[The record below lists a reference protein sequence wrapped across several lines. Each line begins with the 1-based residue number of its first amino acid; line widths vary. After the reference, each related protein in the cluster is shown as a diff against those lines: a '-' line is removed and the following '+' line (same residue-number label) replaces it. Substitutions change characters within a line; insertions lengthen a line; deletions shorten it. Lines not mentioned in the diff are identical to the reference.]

1 MEYLDLLLDTLKD
14 SAIILAIAFVIN
26 FSLSFFESKIAKLL
40 EKKKGVAPVFG
51 SIAGIIPQCG
61 ISVVGA
67 DLYNKGHLTIGT
79 IIAIFI
85 ACSDEAIPVLLG
97 NIHGKWW
104 MTFPLLGIKIVIG
117 MLIGLLVDLIFRKHN
132 EHVKEH
138 LDHCEGEE
146 EIHVGCCGHHIE
158 EDEHDHD
165 HHKESKLHEHLI
177 HPLVHSLKI
186 FAYVFVVSY
195 AFGALILLIGEENI
209 AAFLAQ
215 DGVAYWFTP
224 VFSTL
229 VGLIP
234 NCASSVLISNL
245 YIEQIIPF
253 GALLAGLMA
262 NAGLGTLMLFKHKE
276 NVKNAFLV
284 LGIVI
289 LVAIASGYAF
299 MWIV

>member
-1 MEYLDLLLDTLKD
+1 MEYVDLLLETLID
-14 SAIILAIAFVIN
+14 SAIIFGIAFVIN
-26 FSLSFFESKIAKLL
+26 FALSFLESKIAKLL
-40 EKKKGVAPVFG
+40 EQKKRVAPVFG
-51 SIAGIIPQCG
+51 SIAGVIPQCG

-79 IIAIFI
+79 VIAIFI

-104 MTFPLLGIKIVIG
+104 MTFILIAIKVVIG
-117 MLIGLLVDLIFRKHN
+117 MIVGLVVDLIFRKRN

-138 LDHCEGEE
+138 LDHCEGEDE
-146 EIHVGCCGHHIE
+146 VHIGCCGHHIE
-158 EDEHDHD
+158 EDEH
-165 HHKESKLHEHLI
+165 HKESKLHEHFI

-186 FAYVFVVSY
+186 FAYVYVVSY
-195 AFGALILLIGEENI
+195 VFGALILWIGEDNI
-209 AAFLAQ
+209 ASFLAQ

-224 VFSTL
+224 IFSIL

-245 YIEQIIPF
+245 YIQNTIPF

-262 NAGLGTLMLFKHKE
+262 NAGLGTLMLFKHKD
-276 NVKNAFLV
+276 NIKNAFLV

-289 LVAIASGYAF
+289 LVSIVSGYAF
-299 MWIV
+299 IWIA

>member
-1 MEYLDLLLDTLKD
+1 MEYVDLLLETLID
-14 SAIILAIAFVIN
+14 SAIIFGIAFVIN
-26 FSLSFFESKIAKLL
+26 FALSFLESKIAKLL
-40 EKKKGVAPVFG
+40 EQKKKVAPVFG
-51 SIAGIIPQCG
+51 SIAGVIPQCG

-79 IIAIFI
+79 VIAIFI

-97 NIHGKWW
+97 NIRGKWW
-104 MTFPLLGIKIVIG
+104 MTFILIAIKVVIG
-117 MLIGLLVDLIFRKHN
+117 MIAGLVVDLIFRKHN

-138 LDHCEGEE
+138 LDHCEGEDE
-146 EIHVGCCGHHIE
+146 VHIGCCGHHIE
-158 EDEHDHD
+158 EDEHR
-165 HHKESKLHEHLI
+165 KESKLHEHFI

-186 FAYVFVVSY
+186 FAYVYVVSY
-195 AFGALILLIGEENI
+195 AFGALILWIGEDNI
-209 AAFLAQ
+209 TSFLAQ

-224 VFSTL
+224 IFSIL

-245 YIEQIIPF
+245 YIQNTIPF

-276 NVKNAFLV
+276 NIKNAFLV

-289 LVAIASGYAF
+289 LVSILSGYAF
-299 MWIV
+299 IWIA

>member
-1 MEYLDLLLDTLKD
+1 MEYVDLLLDTLID
-14 SAIILAIAFVIN
+14 SAIIFGIAFVIN
-26 FSLSFFESKIAKLL
+26 FALSFLESKIAKLL
-40 EKKKGVAPVFG
+40 EQKKRVAPVFG
-51 SIAGIIPQCG
+51 SIAGVIPQCG

-79 IIAIFI
+79 VIAIFI

-104 MTFPLLGIKIVIG
+104 MTFILIAIKVVIG
-117 MLIGLLVDLIFRKHN
+117 MIVGLVVDLIFRKRN

-138 LDHCEGEE
+138 LDHCEGEDE
-146 EIHVGCCGHHIE
+146 VHIGCCGHHIE
-158 EDEHDHD
+158 EDDHR
-165 HHKESKLHEHLI
+165 KESKLHEHFI
-177 HPLVHSLKI
+177 HPLIHSLKI
-186 FAYVFVVSY
+186 FAYVYVVSY
-195 AFGALILLIGEENI
+195 AFGALILWIGEDNI
-209 AAFLAQ
+209 ASFLAQ

-224 VFSTL
+224 IFSIL

-245 YIEQIIPF
+245 YIQNTIPF

-276 NVKNAFLV
+276 NIKNAFLV
-284 LGIVI
+284 LGIVM
-289 LVAIASGYAF
+289 LVSIVSGYAF
-299 MWIV
+299 IWIA